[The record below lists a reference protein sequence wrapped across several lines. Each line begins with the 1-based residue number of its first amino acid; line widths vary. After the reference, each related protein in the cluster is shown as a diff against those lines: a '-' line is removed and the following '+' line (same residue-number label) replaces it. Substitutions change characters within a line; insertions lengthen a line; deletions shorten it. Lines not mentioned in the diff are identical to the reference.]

1 MRHALKMVLAAGL
14 LVAAGLGIDAGT
26 GKTHR
31 SYHDN
36 GNLSSECPLDS
47 QGRMN
52 GDLRTYYP
60 SGRLKGVVNMSHGS
74 LGTGVIYSDE
84 RADETEIETE
94 E

>member
-1 MRHALKMVLAAGL
+1 
-14 LVAAGLGIDAGT
+14 
-26 GKTHR
+26 
-31 SYHDN
+31 
-36 GNLSSECPLDS
+36 
-47 QGRMN
+47 MN